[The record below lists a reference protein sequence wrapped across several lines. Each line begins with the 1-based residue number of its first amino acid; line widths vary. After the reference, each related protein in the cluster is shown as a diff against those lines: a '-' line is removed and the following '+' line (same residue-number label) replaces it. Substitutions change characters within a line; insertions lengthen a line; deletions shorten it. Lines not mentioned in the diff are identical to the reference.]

1 MTGLFMMVLAIVW
14 LVLAILISRSASRV
28 FKHGSA
34 RTISALA
41 TFALLLPLPV
51 ADELIGIHQLDA
63 LCRKGAVL
71 TIDAQ
76 RIKGRSI
83 RLVVDPIWE
92 PVSGAWIQIRY
103 SRFSYR
109 DASTNEEL
117 ASYKLYNA
125 GGGWLAHALGI
136 AGHDAPLLVNQS
148 GCPFSGE
155 SHLARTY
162 QFSLIN

>member
-1 MTGLFMMVLAIVW
+1 MIAIAW
-14 LVLAILISRSASRV
+14 LVVAILISRSVGRAC
-28 FKHGSA
+28 KHSSA
-34 RTISALA
+34 RIITALA

-51 ADELIGIHQLDA
+51 ADELIGIQQLNA

-76 RIKGRSI
+76 HIKGRSI

-92 PVSGAWIQIRY
+92 PVLGTWIEIRY

-125 GGGWLAHALGI
+125 SGGWLVHALGI
-136 AGHDAPLLVNQS
+136 SGHDAPLLVNQS
-148 GCPFSGE
+148 GCSFSGE
-155 SHLARTY
+155 GHLARTY